1 MVVGK
6 LDTYWIWRGG
16 EVRGEHERAGKGVG
30 GGLGSC
36 VRENQEGIQ
45 RHDLEIAI
53 GGRYG

>member
-30 GGLGSC
+30 GGLGSFF
-36 VRENQEGIQ
+36 RENQEGIQ